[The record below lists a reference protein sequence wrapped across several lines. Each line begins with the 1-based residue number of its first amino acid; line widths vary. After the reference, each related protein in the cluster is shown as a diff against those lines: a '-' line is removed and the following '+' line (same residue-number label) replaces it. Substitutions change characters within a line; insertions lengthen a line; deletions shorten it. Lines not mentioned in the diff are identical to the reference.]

1 MHNTAISTNPAIEL
15 RGITRTFPGGVR
27 AVDHIDLTI
36 QQGEFVA
43 LLGPSG
49 CGKSTLLRIIAG
61 LDRPDGGFIAINDSL
76 PTNPRPAG
84 PGLDYASAKSY
95 SHESALSYV
104 FQEATLLPWRNV
116 LRNVALPLELRGV
129 HKSERLDRASNAL
142 KRVGLSDALRRY
154 PAQLSGGMK
163 MRASLARALVTDP
176 TLLLL
181 DEPFAALDEITRQQ
195 LDEQLRALWASRPMT
210 VLFVTHSTVEATFL
224 ADRAIVFS
232 KRPASIVL
240 DHAID
245 LPAERTG
252 ALRGDPIFAQQTR
265 ILFEALDRG
274 GI

>member
-1 MHNTAISTNPAIEL
+1 MLKTATTSNPAIEL
-15 RGITRTFPGGVR
+15 RDITRTFAGGVR

-36 QQGEFVA
+36 EQGEFVA

-61 LDRPDGGFIAINDSL
+61 LDRPDGGSIRL
-76 PTNPRPAG
+76 G
-84 PGLDYASAKSY
+84 QPGQTSGVLDYQTSGRSDIAF
-95 SHESALSYV
+95 V
-104 FQEATLLPWRNV
+104 FQDASLLPWRNI
-116 LRNVALPLELRGV
+116 LRNVALPLELSGV
-129 HKSERLDRASNAL
+129 NKTERLERASEAL
-142 KRVGLSDALRRY
+142 KRVGLSDAVGRY

-195 LDEQLRALWASRPMT
+195 LDEQLRELWASRPMT

-232 KRPASIVL
+232 KRPAAIVL
-240 DHAID
+240 DHMLD

-252 ALRGDPIFAQQTR
+252 SLRGDPLFARQTR
-265 ILFEALDRG
+265 LLFEALDKG
-274 GI
+274 GA